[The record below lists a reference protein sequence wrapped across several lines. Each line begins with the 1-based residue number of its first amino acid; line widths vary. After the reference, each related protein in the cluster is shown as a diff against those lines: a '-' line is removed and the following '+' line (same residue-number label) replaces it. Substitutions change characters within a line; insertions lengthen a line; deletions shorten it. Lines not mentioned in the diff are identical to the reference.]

1 MTNDSSSPD
10 KEAQPRRVKRDVP
23 FMIRFSRAEKDM
35 VEASAKGAGYET
47 AADYIRNRL
56 FAQPPLDDEQRE
68 GPEFLTE
75 KQHGEIAVAVL
86 HLYRIFEDSFGEKGA
101 GDKFTEQRR
110 EVIDAL
116 DLQEL
121 LGTGR

>member
-1 MTNDSSSPD
+1 MTHDSTPTNG
-10 KEAQPRRVKRDVP
+10 EQRPRRIKRDVP

-56 FAQPPLDDEQRE
+56 FGQPSPDDDQRA

-86 HLYRIFEDSFGEKGA
+86 HLYKIFEDSFGEKGA

-116 DLQEL
+116 ELQEL
-121 LGTGR
+121 LGTGQ